1 MPWLID
7 GPNAASAGAAGLIAE
22 VSLHT
27 GNPGTTGA
35 NEATGGDP
43 AYARQSV
50 TMGAPV
56 NGVSTSD
63 QVIFD
68 VPAGTY
74 THFGVWDAEE
84 NFKGGNPLKNGV
96 GEDTSQVMS
105 SQGEIKF
112 TVSVPVT
119 QPA

>member
-7 GPNAASAGAAGLIAE
+7 GPNAASAGAANLIDE

-27 GNPGTTGA
+27 GDPGTTGA
-35 NEATGGDP
+35 NEATGGSP

-63 QVIFD
+63 QVTFN
-68 VPAGTY
+68 VPADTY
-74 THFGVWDAEE
+74 THFGVWDSSGA
-84 NFKGGNPLKNGV
+84 FKGGNPL
-96 GEDTSQVMS
+96 DTAQVMS

-119 QPA
+119 QPE